1 MSYVPHTDAD
11 RAEMLAAVGVAR
23 VEDLFHDVP
32 AARRFPELNLP
43 EPLSEMEI
51 LAELQALSEE
61 NLDVGH
67 YPSFLGAGAYHHYVP
82 RIVDQVISRSEFYT
96 AYTPYQPEIS
106 QGTLQSIFEYQSMI
120 CALTG
125 MEVANASHY
134 DGATST
140 AEAVIMALNVGRG
153 KRKRVILSPAVHPEY
168 RAVVRTYAQGM
179 GLDIVGDVGATGRSP
194 LPDLLDKN
202 TACLVVQS
210 PDFFGQIEDP
220 STGSGQGLSGLA
232 DQVHAAGALLVVA
245 VADPVSLG
253 LLKPPGEYGADIV
266 VGEGQALGNGLQF
279 GGPYL
284 GIFACREKDVR
295 KSAGRLVGQ
304 TVDLEG
310 KRGFVLTLSTREQ
323 HIRRERATSNI
334 CTNQA
339 LCALATAVHLAALG
353 KTGLRTLAELCY
365 HKAHYAAAQIA
376 GLDGY
381 EVWGQSALQ
390 QAGIPRPAFGGMG
403 AASAQDRNK
412 PFFHEF
418 VVRCPA
424 PVKDI
429 NRFLLE
435 EWGLLG
441 GYDLERDYPG
451 LENHMLLCVTE
462 VVTRAEIDA
471 LVEALAEAAQ
481 ACPERSR
488 RGVQA

>member
-1 MSYVPHTDAD
+1 MSYVPHTNAD
-11 RAEMLAAVGVAR
+11 RTEMLATVGVER

-32 AARRFPELNLP
+32 AGCRFPELELP

-67 YPSFLGAGAYHHYVP
+67 FPSFLGAGAYHHYVP
-82 RIVDQVISRSEFYT
+82 RIVDHVISRSEFYT

-140 AEAVIMALNVGRG
+140 AEAIIMALNVGRG

-168 RAVVRTYAQGM
+168 RAVVRTYTQGM
-179 GLDIVGDVGATGRSP
+179 NLDLVGDGDLTADLDNLTA
-194 LPDLLDKN
+194 LLDKN

-210 PDFFGQIEDP
+210 PNFFGQIED
-220 STGSGQGLSGLA
+220 LSGLA
-232 DQVHAAGALLVVA
+232 DRVHAAGAMLVVM
-245 VADPVSLG
+245 ADSVSLG

-304 TVDLEG
+304 TVDVDG

-339 LCALATAVHLAALG
+339 LCALAAAVHLAALG
-353 KTGLRTLAELCY
+353 KSGLRILAELCY
-365 HKAHYAAAQIA
+365 HKAHYAAGQIA
-376 GLDGY
+376 ALDGY
-381 EVWGQSALQ
+381 EIVG
-390 QAGIPRPAFGGMG
+390 
-403 AASAQDRNK
+403 DK
-412 PFFHEF
+412 PFFQEF

-424 PVKDI
+424 AVKAI

-435 EWGLLG
+435 EWGIIG
-441 GYDLERDYPG
+441 GYDLGRDYAH
-451 LENHMLLCVTE
+451 LENHMLICVTE
-462 VVTRAEIDA
+462 VFRREEIEA
-471 LVEALAEAAQ
+471 LVEALAEAAEEV
-481 ACPERSR
+481 AR
-488 RGVQA
+488 